1 MAVCSCIGDC
11 VNARNA
17 SKSKIPNLYRRCNS
31 CAEACEYCATCDLC
45 EQDVKTMASCVQIN
59 RDCANICWTASQFM
73 SRDSQYSKQICN
85 VCADICETC
94 AKECER
100 YADMDHCQKCAQVCR
115 RCAEECRKI

>member
-1 MAVCSCIGDC
+1 MIVSTQGTLQNQKYQTCID
-11 VNARNA
+11 A
-17 SKSKIPNLYRRCNS
+17 CNS

-73 SRDSQYSKQICN
+73 SRDNQYSKQICN
-85 VCADICETC
+85 ICADICETC

-115 RCAEECRKI
+115 RCVEECRKI